1 MAKKYDLTTQE
12 LLTYLHQFEDC
23 EFNEPFTGFSEE
35 EISAVEQKY
44 QIKFPAFYRNY
55 MLRCGQHPINNTQDC
70 ICPPDEILSNY
81 DYLSDDI
88 DEYAD
93 ELAEL
98 TENEIK
104 EACKENKIYQICQLP
119 QEQWHTIMP
128 EYILIACENQGV
140 WNAGYLRSDLEKGI
154 SNPPVYISTQDDFI
168 TFEKAAE
175 NTEEFLKSIFFM
187 AIWCMG
193 DSVMSFEEKDEV
205 TNVLQA
211 HGIDLSLAEKQGIN
225 LCLDTETNIL
235 YACAV
240 KGSNLVW
247 LLIVGEDEED
257 DEDEDEEY

>member
-1 MAKKYDLTTQE
+1 MAKKYDLTMQE

-23 EFNEPFTGFSEE
+23 EFSEPFTGFSEE

-93 ELAEL
+93 ELSEL
-98 TENEIK
+98 SEDAIK
-104 EACKENKIYQICQLP
+104 EACEENKIYQICQLP
-119 QEQWHTIMP
+119 QEQWHTITP
-128 EYILIACENQGV
+128 EYILIAYENQGV
-140 WNAGYLRSDLEKGI
+140 WYAGYLRSDLEKGVPDP
-154 SNPPVYISTQDDFI
+154 SVYISTEDDFI

-187 AIWCMG
+187 AIWCME
-193 DSVMSFEEKDEV
+193 DSVIPFEEKDE
-205 TNVLQA
+205 TIHALQS
-211 HGIDLSLAEKQGIN
+211 HGIDLSMAEKQGVN
-225 LCLDTETNIL
+225 LCLDTETDIL

-240 KGSNLVW
+240 RSSDIVQ
-247 LLIVGEDEED
+247 LLIVNEDEE
-257 DEDEDEEY
+257 EDEDEEDE